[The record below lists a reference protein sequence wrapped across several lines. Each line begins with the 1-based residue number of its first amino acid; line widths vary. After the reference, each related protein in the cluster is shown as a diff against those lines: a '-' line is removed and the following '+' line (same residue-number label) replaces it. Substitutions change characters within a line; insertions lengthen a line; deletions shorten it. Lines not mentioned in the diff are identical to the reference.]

1 MIIGTAGHIDHGK
14 TTLVRALTGVDTDRL
29 KEEKERGISIELGY
43 AYAPLPDG
51 GVLGIIDVPG
61 HEKFVHTMAAGA
73 VGIDHALLVV
83 AADDGVM
90 PQTREHL
97 DIVLLLGV
105 QRASVALT
113 KSDRVP
119 PERLA
124 QVRADIAALLA
135 PTVLAGAPVFA
146 TAATQA
152 DDAGVAALR
161 THLQNV
167 AQSQPAR
174 AQGGLFRLAVDRV
187 FTLPGQGTVVTG
199 TVFGGQVHVGDSLVH
214 SASGQALR
222 VRSIHAQNQAS
233 AQGVAGQRCAL
244 NLAGIAKDAIHRG
257 DWMADA
263 RLLQESER
271 IDVRLRLLP
280 GAPRMA
286 QWTPVHVHLG
296 TGHHTAHVAL
306 LEGTHIEPG
315 SEVRAQLVLS
325 HPVHAVPGDRL
336 IVRNAQASR
345 TIAGGSVIDPFAPA
359 RKRRSS
365 ERMQALDALEMLAQQ
380 GNASAVVAQA
390 PHGIAQSQLV
400 RLAGRLLLPG
410 DLPEGT
416 LQLPL
421 GQGDVLLL
429 SAARW
434 QLLRAQVLEGL
445 QRFHTKSSDEPGVN
459 AARLRR
465 MTLPGLQQ
473 GAHDAL
479 WRGLLDALLQDGS
492 LAQSGAWLHLPGHSV
507 RLSAAEDRLAQQLL
521 PALQAGH
528 FDPPWV
534 RDLARDTQAGDEPVR
549 QLLRKLARQGLVFQP
564 VKDLFYAAP
573 AMDALAALLRT
584 LAVQAAADGAGDG
597 ASGAGSAGAAAVQAH
612 AFRDATGLGRKR
624 AIQLLEFFNRIG
636 FTRRVEGGHLL
647 RPDAQWQAASE
658 AAPIAPIAQP
668 NASGNGD

>member
-14 TTLVRALTGVDTDRL
+14 TTLVRALTGVETDRL

-43 AYAPLPDG
+43 AYAPLPNG
-51 GVLGIIDVPG
+51 EVLGIIDVPG

-105 QRASVALT
+105 RQASVALT

-119 PERLA
+119 PDRLA
-124 QVRADIAALLA
+124 QVQDDIAALLA

-161 THLQNV
+161 THLQAI

-174 AQGGLFRLAVDRV
+174 AHGGLFRLAVDRV
-187 FTLPGQGTVVTG
+187 FILPGQGTVVTG
-199 TVFGGQVHVGDSLVH
+199 TVFGGQVQVGDSLVH
-214 SASGQALR
+214 SASGQAVR
-222 VRSIHAQNQAS
+222 VRSIHAQNQSS
-233 AQGVAGQRCAL
+233 AQGLAGQRCAL
-244 NLAGIAKDAIHRG
+244 NLAGIVKDAIHRG
-257 DWMADA
+257 DWIADA
-263 RLLQESER
+263 RLLQASDR

-280 GAPRMA
+280 DAPRVA

-296 TGHHTAHVAL
+296 TAHLTAHIAL
-306 LEGTHIEPG
+306 LEGNHIEPG

-325 HPVHAVPGDRL
+325 QPVHTVPGDRL

-359 RKRRSS
+359 RKRRSA
-365 ERMQALDALEMLAQQ
+365 ERVLALNALEELAQR
-380 GNASAVVAQA
+380 GDTSAVVAQA
-390 PHGIAQSQLV
+390 PHGIALSQLV
-400 RLAGRLLLPG
+400 RLSGRLLPPG
-410 DLPEGT
+410 DLLEA

-421 GQGDVLLL
+421 PQGDVLLL
-429 SAARW
+429 DAMRW
-434 QLLRAQVLEGL
+434 QLLRAQVLAALE
-445 QRFHTKSSDEPGVN
+445 RFHSRSADEPGVN

-465 MTLPGLQQ
+465 IALPGLPQ
-473 GAHDAL
+473 GAQGTHDAL

-492 LAQSGAWLHLPGHSV
+492 LAQSGAWLHLPGHRV
-507 RLSAAEDRLAQQLL
+507 QLSPAEEALVQKLL
-521 PALQAGH
+521 PALQAGK
-528 FDPPWV
+528 FEPPWV
-534 RDLARDTQAGDEPVR
+534 RDLAQATQAGEEPVR
-549 QLLRKLARQGLVFQP
+549 QLLRKLARQGLVFQV

-573 AMDALAALLRT
+573 AMDALAALLHT
-584 LAVQAAADGAGDG
+584 LAEAAADGGGG
-597 ASGAGSAGAAAVQAH
+597 AVEAH

-624 AIQLLEFFNRIG
+624 AIQILEFFNRIG
-636 FTRRVEGGHLL
+636 YTRRVGDAHWL
-647 RPDAQWQAASE
+647 RPDAHWQAGSA
-658 AAPIAPIAQP
+658 
-668 NASGNGD
+668 D

>member
-14 TTLVRALTGVDTDRL
+14 TTLVRALTGVETDRL

-43 AYAPLPDG
+43 AYTPLPNG
-51 GVLGIIDVPG
+51 EVLGIIDVPG

-105 QRASVALT
+105 RRGSVALT
-113 KSDRVP
+113 KSDRAT

-124 QVRADIAALLA
+124 QVRADITALLA
-135 PTVLAGAPVFA
+135 PTAVAGAPVFA
-146 TAATQA
+146 TAATQP
-152 DDAGVAALR
+152 DDTGVAALR
-161 THLQNV
+161 THLQAV

-174 AQGGLFRLAVDRV
+174 ANGGLFRLAVDRV

-199 TVFGGQVHVGDSLVH
+199 TVFGGQVQVGDSLVH
-214 SASGQALR
+214 SASGQAVR

-233 AQGVAGQRCAL
+233 TQGLAGQRCAL
-244 NLAGIAKDAIHRG
+244 NLAGIAKETVHRG
-257 DWMADA
+257 DWIADA
-263 RLLQESER
+263 RLLQASDR

-280 GAPRMA
+280 DAPRMM

-296 TGHHTAHVAL
+296 TSHHTGHLAL
-306 LEGTHIEPG
+306 LEGQHIEPG

-325 HPVHAVPGDRL
+325 HAVHTVPGDRL

-584 LAVQAAADGAGDG
+584 LAVQAAADGAEDG

>member
-14 TTLVRALTGVDTDRL
+14 TTLVRALTGVETDRL

-43 AYAPLPDG
+43 AYTPLPSG
-51 GVLGIIDVPG
+51 EVLGIIDVPG

-105 QRASVALT
+105 RQGSVALT
-113 KSDRVP
+113 KSDRVS

-124 QVRADIAALLA
+124 QVQADIAALLA

-146 TAATQA
+146 TAATQP
-152 DDAGVAALR
+152 DDTGVAALR
-161 THLQNV
+161 AHLHSA

-174 AQGGLFRLAVDRV
+174 AHSGLFRLAVDRV

-199 TVFGGQVHVGDSLVH
+199 TVFGGQVQVGDSLLH
-214 SASGQALR
+214 SASGQAVR
-222 VRSIHAQNQAS
+222 VRSIHAQNQSS
-233 AQGVAGQRCAL
+233 AQGLAGQRCAL
-244 NLAGIAKDAIHRG
+244 NLAGIAKESIHRG
-257 DWMADA
+257 DWIADA
-263 RLLQESER
+263 RLLQASER

-280 GAPRMA
+280 DAPRVA

-296 TGHHTAHVAL
+296 TGHHTAHIAL
-306 LEGTHIEPG
+306 LEGEHIEPG

-325 HPVHAVPGDRL
+325 HPVYTVPGDRL

-359 RKRRSS
+359 RKRRSA
-365 ERMQALDALEMLAQQ
+365 ERVLALNALEELAQR

-390 PHGIAQSQLV
+390 PHGIALSQLV
-400 RLAGRLLLPG
+400 RLSGRLLPAH
-410 DLPEGT
+410 DLPQV

-421 GQGDVLLL
+421 PQGDVLLL
-429 SAARW
+429 DATRW
-434 QLLRAQVLEGL
+434 QLLRAQVLAALESC
-445 QRFHTKSSDEPGVN
+445 HAISADEPGVN

-465 MTLPGLQQ
+465 MALPGLPQS
-473 GAHDAL
+473 AHGIHGTNDAL

-492 LAQSGAWLHLPGHSV
+492 LAQSGAWLHLPGHRV
-507 RLSAAEDRLAQQLL
+507 QLTGAEEALAQKLL
-521 PALQAGH
+521 LALQAGH

-534 RDLARDTQAGDEPVR
+534 RDVARETQAGEEPVR
-549 QLLRKLARQGLVFQP
+549 QLLKKLARQGQVFQV

-573 AMDALAALLRT
+573 AMDALAALLHT
-584 LAVQAAADGAGDG
+584 LAEAAAQNGGA
-597 ASGAGSAGAAAVQAH
+597 VEAH
-612 AFRDATGLGRKR
+612 IFRDATGLGRKR
-624 AIQLLEFFNRIG
+624 AIQILEFFNRIG
-636 FTRRVEGGHLL
+636 YTRRVRDAHLL
-647 RPDAQWQAASE
+647 RPDAHWQAANAVQE
-658 AAPIAPIAQP
+658 AP
-668 NASGNGD
+668 

>member
-14 TTLVRALTGVDTDRL
+14 TTLVRALTGVETDRL

-43 AYAPLPDG
+43 AYAPLPNG
-51 GVLGIIDVPG
+51 EVLGIIDVPG

-105 QRASVALT
+105 RQGSVALT

-124 QVRADIAALLA
+124 QVQADIAALLA
-135 PTVLAGAPVFA
+135 PTALAGAPVFA

-152 DDAGVAALR
+152 DDVGVAALR
-161 THLQNV
+161 THLQAV
-167 AQSQPAR
+167 AQSQSAR
-174 AQGGLFRLAVDRV
+174 AHDGLFRLAVDRV

-199 TVFGGQVHVGDSLVH
+199 TVFAGQVQVGDSLVH
-214 SASGQALR
+214 SASGQAVR
-222 VRSIHAQNQAS
+222 VRSIHAQNQSS
-233 AQGVAGQRCAL
+233 AQGLAGQRCAL
-244 NLAGIAKDAIHRG
+244 NLAGIAKDSIHRG
-257 DWMADA
+257 DWIADA
-263 RLLQESER
+263 RVLQASDR

-280 GAPRMA
+280 DAPRLA

-296 TGHHTAHVAL
+296 TSHHTAHIAL
-306 LEGTHIEPG
+306 LEGEHIEPG

-325 HPVHAVPGDRL
+325 SAVHTVPGDRL

-345 TIAGGSVIDPFAPA
+345 TIAGGSVIDPFAPS
-359 RKRRSS
+359 RKRRSA
-365 ERMQALDALEMLAQQ
+365 ERVQALDALEALAQHSD
-380 GNASAVVAQA
+380 ASAVVAQA
-390 PHGIAQSQLV
+390 PHGITQSQLI
-400 RLAGRLLLPG
+400 RLSGRLLQPA
-410 DLPEGT
+410 DLPPGT

-421 GQGDVLLL
+421 GQGDALLL
-429 SAARW
+429 GAARW
-434 QLLRAQVLEGL
+434 QQLRTQVLDGL
-445 QRFHTKSSDEPGVN
+445 ERFHAKSADEPGVN

-465 MTLPGLQQ
+465 MALPGLQQ
-473 GAHDAL
+473 AAHDAL
-479 WRGLLDALLQDGS
+479 WRGLLDTLLQDAS
-492 LAQSGAWLHLPGHSV
+492 MAQSGAWLHLPGHRV
-507 RLSAAEDRLAQQLL
+507 QLSQAEAALAQKLL

-534 RDLARDTQAGDEPVR
+534 RDLAQDTQAGEEPVR
-549 QLLRKLARQGLVFQP
+549 QLLRKLARQGLVFQV

-573 AMDALAALLRT
+573 CMDELAALVSQ
-584 LAVQAAADGAGDG
+584 LAQHTARGEVEAK
-597 ASGAGSAGAAAVQAH
+597 

-624 AIQLLEFFNRIG
+624 AIQILEFFDRIG
-636 FTRRVEGGHLL
+636 YTRRVRDAHWL
-647 RPDAQWQAASE
+647 RPDAHWQSASAAQD
-658 AAPIAPIAQP
+658 AQ
-668 NASGNGD
+668 